1 MTRNSRS
8 HAARRIIKTLT
19 GFSSW
24 IMLIAVFALFTLLNA
39 LQGHHYLTAANISVI
54 INQSCFLA
62 VIGIGQAFAI
72 LTGGINLSIGSAM
85 AFSTVLW
92 GRMLM
97 SNADVHFLVPVVLIL
112 LTGMVIGFVNGLLI
126 TKLKIPPF
134 IATFAVMYAC
144 RGMAWVSLGKKVIY
158 NLNSDFR
165 FLSMGLI
172 TRIGGFMVTV
182 PMITVLLMLLLTSFV
197 LKRTNF
203 GRKVYFTGANPV
215 AAKFSG
221 IPTDRIIIAVYI
233 ISGLFAALGGLMY
246 GGRLNSFEPGM
257 ATKAHFEA
265 ITVALIGG
273 FAMTGGFGNIWG
285 VLSGAII
292 VSTIY
297 NGMNSL
303 SVASEL
309 QSLVMGALII
319 LTVAFNQFL
328 VNRNMLVRNELDE
341 DQALAGERKR
351 ESAEVDKSPENR

>member
-1 MTRNSRS
+1 MNKGHSIAKKRV
-8 HAARRIIKTLT
+8 IKTLT
-19 GFSSW
+19 SLSSW
-24 IMLIAVFALFTLLNA
+24 IMLIAVFALFTFLNA
-39 LQGHHYLTAANISVI
+39 LNDHEYLTPSNISVI

-72 LTGGINLSIGSAM
+72 LTGGINLSIGSVM

-97 SNADVHFLVPVVLIL
+97 NRSDVHFLIPVLLIL
-112 LTGMVIGFVNGLLI
+112 FTGMIIGWVSGLLI
-126 TKLKIPPF
+126 TKLRIPPF

-144 RGMAWVSLGKKVIY
+144 RGMAWVSLGKTVIY
-158 NLNSDFR
+158 NLNTDFR
-165 FLSMGLI
+165 FFSTGI
-172 TRIGGFMVTV
+172 IAKVGGFMITV
-182 PMITVLLMLLLTSFV
+182 PMIIVLVLLMTASFL

-233 ISGLFAALGGLMY
+233 ISGIFAALGGLMY

-257 ATKAHFEA
+257 ATRAHFEA

-273 FAMTGGFGNIWG
+273 FAMSGGFGNIWG

-303 SVASEL
+303 GVASEL
-309 QSLVMGALII
+309 QSLVMGLLII
-319 LTVAFNQFL
+319 LTVAFNHFL
-328 VNRNMLVRNELDE
+328 LEKNMLARNELDE
-341 DQALAGERKR
+341 DPSLPAARRRGDDGT
-351 ESAEVDKSPENR
+351 STADPS